1 MQRSGKSAEP
11 SMEEIL
17 ASIRKII
24 SDEPAADAS
33 SDVPPTQPHRSS
45 QPQESP
51 AEPAPAPRSA
61 ASPAPAD
68 LDDDLA
74 DILGQPAETEPSP
87 PAAATASNPFRKAP
101 VAPASPAAEK
111 PAPADEPT
119 FARSPFPPKSS
130 RETAAPE
137 TRAEPTQTNPFGLP
151 PQAKVRP
158 ARAEGVPPVP
168 KAPTESDANSTGKD
182 SPFAGRLADRLR
194 TARPEPEDTKPGAA
208 DANPFGRRPAS
219 PSWDAPTGKP
229 ATTSPA
235 DSDETSRA
243 DELAALAALRSPEQ
257 TEEDTSKDASPS
269 KPAPRTLGEAAG
281 ASPKHVAAQWAPEP
295 TTQKPAPAQPAQAQ
309 PSKTQP
315 AEKPAADKPASP
327 TAGADLASPK
337 PAEQTPARQSAIH
350 QPAAE
355 ESEAEPVKAKQE
367 PTTSSDTPATS
378 QKTFAAVDSALAV
391 LAATPAAEASVDKP
405 APEAKADRPQ
415 ASPEVS
421 PKSAPEPAKA
431 AAPETATSR
440 TLEDAVA
447 DLLRPMLSDWLDANL
462 PRIVEKALR
471 DELAK
476 RNVSGT
482 KPDEPGA

>member
-24 SDEPAADAS
+24 SDEPAADTS
-33 SDVPPTQPHRSS
+33 SDVPPTQPHRAS
-45 QPQESP
+45 QPQEKP

-74 DILGQPAETEPSP
+74 DILGQPAQTEPSP
-87 PAAATASNPFRKAP
+87 PAAAAASNPFRKAP
-101 VAPASPAAEK
+101 AAPTSPVAEK

-137 TRAEPTQTNPFGLP
+137 TPAEPTQTNPFGLP

-168 KAPTESDANSTGKD
+168 KAPTESDANPTGKD
-182 SPFAGRLADRLR
+182 TPFAGRLADRLR
-194 TARPEPEDTKPGAA
+194 TARPEPEDTKPVSAE
-208 DANPFGRRPAS
+208 ANPFGRRPAS
-219 PSWDAPTGKP
+219 PSSDAPTGKP
-229 ATTSPA
+229 AATSPA

-281 ASPKHVAAQWAPEP
+281 ASPKPVAAQWAPEP
-295 TTQKPAPAQPAQAQ
+295 TTQKPAQAQ

-315 AEKPAADKPASP
+315 AEKAAADKPVSQ
-327 TAGADLASPK
+327 TAGDDLASPK
-337 PAEQTPARQSAIH
+337 PAEPTPARQSAIH

-355 ESEAEPVKAKQE
+355 DREAEPVKAKQE
-367 PTTSSDTPATS
+367 TTTSSDTPATS

-391 LAATPAAEASVDKP
+391 LAATPTAEASVDKP
-405 APEAKADRPQ
+405 VAEAKADRPQ
-415 ASPEVS
+415 AAPEVS
-421 PKSAPEPAKA
+421 PKSAPETAKA
-431 AAPETATSR
+431 AAPEAATSR